1 MIKFQENGRRE
12 GWKYEVTDRPYFIR
26 PFWLS
31 PEVQKG
37 YWINERWIRWKVMTT
52 FTTLRPKTYGYLTD
66 DSDES
71 KKGKDTKNLTPSY
84 IDSPERLKNIKART
98 NLSMMMTKAVT

>member
-37 YWINERWIRWKVMTT
+37 YWINER
-52 FTTLRPKTYGYLTD
+52 
-66 DSDES
+66 
-71 KKGKDTKNLTPSY
+71 
-84 IDSPERLKNIKART
+84 
-98 NLSMMMTKAVT
+98 

>member
-1 MIKFQENGRRE
+1 MFIGLIKDELGE
-12 GWKYEVTDRPYFIR
+12 KT
-26 PFWLS
+26 
-31 PEVQKG
+31 
-37 YWINERWIRWKVMTT
+37 MTE
-52 FTTLRPKTYGYLTD
+52 FPALKRKTCNYLTD

-98 NLSMMMTKAVT
+98 NLSMMMTTAVT